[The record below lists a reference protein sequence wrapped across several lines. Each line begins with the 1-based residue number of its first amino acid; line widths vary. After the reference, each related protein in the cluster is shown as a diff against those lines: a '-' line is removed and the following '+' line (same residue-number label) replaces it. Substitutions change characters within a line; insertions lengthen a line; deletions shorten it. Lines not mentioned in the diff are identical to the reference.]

1 MSNKT
6 RYYKISS
13 KGVSYS
19 FATPEELD
27 GFIKQQ
33 NIKAAQFSITDVE
46 NLSNSCVKE
55 TEIITMQS
63 TF

>member
-1 MSNKT
+1 MKT

-19 FATPEELD
+19 FTTPEELD
-27 GFIKQQ
+27 GFIKKQKIIQ
-33 NIKAAQFSITDVE
+33 AQFSIVDVE
-46 NLSNSCVKE
+46 QLSGTCMKE
-55 TEIITMQS
+55 AEIITMQS